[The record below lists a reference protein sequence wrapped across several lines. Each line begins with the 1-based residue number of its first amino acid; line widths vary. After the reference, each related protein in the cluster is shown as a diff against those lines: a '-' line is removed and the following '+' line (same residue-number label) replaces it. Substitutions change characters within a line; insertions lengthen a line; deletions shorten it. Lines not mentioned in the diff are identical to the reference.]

1 MLAQVVLGKSKSL
14 VSMKLSKVKK
24 DFPDRDGGVLCQF
37 DKFRVAAALVVIM
50 FVIFVEAAYYIN
62 GALAYP
68 QELQSFWVK

>member
-50 FVIFVEAAYYIN
+50 FVIFVEAAYNN

-68 QELQSFWVK
+68 PELHYLWLK